1 MKYSKFFSCS
11 LISSSAKKEV
21 RLATA
26 KVKTNQPKKV
36 KRQKSQNKK
45 VKTERSK
52 GKKVKTKK
60 GLGVVEARLSFFV
73 QSDKTWSAQPPSL
86 SFAKKPAILTHQRN
100 YD

>member
-1 MKYSKFFSCS
+1 M
-11 LISSSAKKEV
+11 

-60 GLGVVEARLSFFV
+60 GIGVVEARLSFFL

-86 SFAKKPAILTHQRN
+86 SFARKLQS
-100 YD
+100 